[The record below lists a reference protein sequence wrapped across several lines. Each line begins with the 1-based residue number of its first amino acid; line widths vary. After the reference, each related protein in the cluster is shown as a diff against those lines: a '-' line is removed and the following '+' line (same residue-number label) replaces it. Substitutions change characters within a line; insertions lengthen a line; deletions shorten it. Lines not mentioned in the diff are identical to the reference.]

1 MEVSEKRG
9 VWRAEVERK
18 RRGEDLCLCSFVF
31 TLDSSMMEGKK
42 AAQLIECLPGDNKSG
57 CARIE

>member
-1 MEVSEKRG
+1 MDVSEKRG
-9 VWRAEVERK
+9 VWGIEEERK
-18 RRGEDLCLCSFVF
+18 RRGEDLCLCSFAF

-42 AAQLIECLPGDNKSG
+42 AARLIECLPGDDKSG